1 MIRLHGDAD
10 MFYGQSLWAMRVSE
24 HPIQQSLL
32 YLLVS
37 IEMADVAMVPNLENV
52 WQVASS

>member
-1 MIRLHGDAD
+1 VIRLHGNAD

-32 YLLVS
+32 YLVS
-37 IEMADVAMVPNLENV
+37 FEMADVAMVPNLENV